1 MPLKSTNP
9 APKLFLRSQL
19 FSFSFTQ
26 GAYSLLTFPERVYTE
41 EEHKKAKQLIDGGY
55 KHELTVRGD
64 EAFVEKVK
72 KSLELAKTADCYDF
86 LRTYLR
92 QIIEIDG
99 ITQLRE
105 TEVAIWANKFAVENV
120 VDFASLLIQKA
131 HHMKEYLEG
140 ELYYGGASEKRTV
153 QKRIEF
159 LELLKRKTT
168 NKTVRIE
175 CERLLEMWRE
185 SSLAY

>member
-1 MPLKSTNP
+1 MN
-9 APKLFLRSQL
+9 
-19 FSFSFTQ
+19 
-26 GAYSLLTFPERVYTE
+26 FPERVYTE
-41 EEHKKAKQLIDGGY
+41 EEHKQAKQLIDAGY
-55 KHELTVRGD
+55 KHELTVQGD
-64 EAFVEKVK
+64 MAFVEKVNQA
-72 KSLELAKTADCYDF
+72 LDLAKAAGCYDF

-105 TEVAIWANKFAVENV
+105 TEVAIWANKFAVENA
-120 VDFASLLIQKA
+120 VDFASLLVQKA
-131 HHMKEYLEG
+131 HHMKEYLDG

-159 LELLKRKTT
+159 LELLKSKTT
-168 NKTVRIE
+168 DEAVRAE

-185 SSLAY
+185 SSLAS